1 MIDELHAQDVALIK
15 DAIITPAPTG
25 LTVLTGETGTGKSAL
40 LSSIKLLMG
49 ERADATAVREGAEA
63 LVVEA
68 RLFLDVNDADGVI
81 VRRRVE
87 AAGRGRVEIDGKMA
101 SVRELAETVGSSIDL
116 CGQHEHQRLLT
127 QTNHFALL
135 DGWIGEAAH
144 KSRQNFREALG
155 QAREAARRLEQL
167 QDDMRSAS
175 ERLDEA
181 QFTLDRISAVD
192 PHEDEYM
199 ELEEQ
204 LPRAEHAEALLGA
217 AAGAHH
223 VLTGDNGAQDSIS
236 EAISSLRDAARYDK
250 TLEELADTLES
261 SLIEIDDVSRELR
274 DYRDAVDFNP
284 GELDRMQSRMA
295 SLRGLMRSYG
305 PSMTDVLA
313 RRDRA
318 AQIVAAASDGGEA
331 LRKAKAEL
339 AAAEATLA
347 QQADVLDGLRQ
358 EAAPR
363 FAHEVSEQM
372 AYLHMGT
379 ASIELAVERLPRTQ
393 WSYDG
398 PSRVSLL
405 YRPAAGLSAQSLRRI
420 ASGGEVSRVML
431 AIKVVQGASDNT
443 DTLVFDEVDAGVGG
457 ATAVALAQML
467 KRLGKTHQLIV
478 VTHLPQVA
486 VLATRHYLV
495 SKSDGDRPE
504 TTLAA
509 IAGEAR
515 VQEIARMLSG
525 DTSDVSLAHARE
537 MLSEAAD

>member
-81 VRRRVE
+81 ARRRVE

-135 DGWIGEAAH
+135 DSWIGEAAY
-144 KSRQNFREALG
+144 KARQNFRDALG

-250 TLEELADTLES
+250 TLEELADALES

-431 AIKVVQGASDNT
+431 AIKVVQGASDDS

-509 IAGEAR
+509 ITGEAR